1 MTRRILAA
9 VIVLIA
15 AVILLIAAWPQLF
28 GLERQFVVAQIVSL
42 RGLAASV
49 AGIGVVLFLVI
60 ALTSRRM
67 RRFAGALA
75 ILLLV
80 FAGISV
86 AVLAVR
92 GTTPAAFPTKAAADL
107 TVLSWN
113 TEGSRPGADEI
124 ARLAVAQHADIVAL
138 PETSVATATQ
148 VGTLMTKAGV
158 PMQVLNLSFD
168 QVDTA
173 HSTSLLISTKLG
185 EYRRDDSH
193 GTTSTLPSVIAVP
206 VSGTGPTIVAAHPVA
221 PVLDEMSNWRDGL
234 SWLAKR
240 CDANTIIAGDFNST
254 LDHWA
259 GLGTSTPTGL
269 GDLGACH
276 DGARGMKS
284 AGVPSWPTWLPE
296 QLGTPIDHVIAGSD
310 WTFVG
315 FRVIGTEDGAG
326 SDHRPILARLRP
338 AS

>member
-221 PVLDEMSNWRDGL
+221 PVLDEMSN
-234 SWLAKR
+234 
-240 CDANTIIAGDFNST
+240 
-254 LDHWA
+254 
-259 GLGTSTPTGL
+259 
-269 GDLGACH
+269 
-276 DGARGMKS
+276 
-284 AGVPSWPTWLPE
+284 
-296 QLGTPIDHVIAGSD
+296 
-310 WTFVG
+310 
-315 FRVIGTEDGAG
+315 
-326 SDHRPILARLRP
+326 
-338 AS
+338 